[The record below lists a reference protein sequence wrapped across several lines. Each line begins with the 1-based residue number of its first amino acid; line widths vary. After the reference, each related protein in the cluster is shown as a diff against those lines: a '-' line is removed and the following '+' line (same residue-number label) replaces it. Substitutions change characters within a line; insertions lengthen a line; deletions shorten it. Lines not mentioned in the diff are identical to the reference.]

1 MIQIKKYFN
10 RYILRNK
17 FLFLYQIIDRLFYF
31 FVFVLFARFLSQ
43 DLYGQIISTFAI
55 CTVISLIFSFG
66 LPIHIQREIS
76 KNKNNLSNV
85 ISQIIIINTYIFVFY
100 FITCIVFTKYLYP
113 EISTPIVIAIILNV
127 FLFNLTSYLHSILNG
142 LNQYKFQFTN
152 VLIFRFIT
160 LVLVYISFIL
170 FGLSILMV
178 FFILFI
184 VNILYIAKQL
194 MFIRK
199 NYDFALQKIRLKEI
213 LITLKITLPLF
224 LAVVFNLLYDK
235 VDLIIISKYLT
246 YQDVAFYNIAYGLFK
261 SSSLA
266 FSFILVSGYSQ
277 VSYLSSNLKAVKLF
291 IKKNIIVIL
300 SITITLSCLI
310 YIFSDLIMMCI
321 YGYKYR
327 NSIEIL
333 KILTFA
339 TIFIGLNN
347 LTGNVLNGL
356 KLYKE
361 NMVVTFVALFLN
373 LLLNVLFLPCYGIIA
388 AAYITI
394 LTELIVLLGDTL
406 VLKLWFKKNL
416 SFQILKQ
423 NKF

>member
-1 MIQIKKYFN
+1 
-10 RYILRNK
+10 
-17 FLFLYQIIDRLFYF
+17 
-31 FVFVLFARFLSQ
+31 
-43 DLYGQIISTFAI
+43 
-55 CTVISLIFSFG
+55 
-66 LPIHIQREIS
+66 
-76 KNKNNLSNV
+76 
-85 ISQIIIINTYIFVFY
+85 
-100 FITCIVFTKYLYP
+100 
-113 EISTPIVIAIILNV
+113 
-127 FLFNLTSYLHSILNG
+127 
-142 LNQYKFQFTN
+142 
-152 VLIFRFIT
+152 
-160 LVLVYISFIL
+160 
-170 FGLSILMV
+170 
-178 FFILFI
+178 
-184 VNILYIAKQL
+184 

>member
-85 ISQIIIINTYIFVFY
+85 ISQIITINTYIFVFY

-199 NYDFALQKIRLKEI
+199 NYDFALQ
-213 LITLKITLPLF
+213 
-224 LAVVFNLLYDK
+224 
-235 VDLIIISKYLT
+235 
-246 YQDVAFYNIAYGLFK
+246 
-261 SSSLA
+261 
-266 FSFILVSGYSQ
+266 
-277 VSYLSSNLKAVKLF
+277 
-291 IKKNIIVIL
+291 
-300 SITITLSCLI
+300 
-310 YIFSDLIMMCI
+310 
-321 YGYKYR
+321 
-327 NSIEIL
+327 
-333 KILTFA
+333 
-339 TIFIGLNN
+339 
-347 LTGNVLNGL
+347 
-356 KLYKE
+356 
-361 NMVVTFVALFLN
+361 
-373 LLLNVLFLPCYGIIA
+373 
-388 AAYITI
+388 
-394 LTELIVLLGDTL
+394 
-406 VLKLWFKKNL
+406 
-416 SFQILKQ
+416 
-423 NKF
+423 